1 MAGKAVT
8 PRDLVLTVWD
18 IVSIFVAN
26 LCFASVHNHAERAPM
41 KEGKEIHCE
50 CTLVDN
56 GM

>member
-18 IVSIFVAN
+18 VVSIFVAN
-26 LCFASVHNHAERAPM
+26 LCFASVHNHAERAPVI
-41 KEGKEIHCE
+41 EAKEIHCE